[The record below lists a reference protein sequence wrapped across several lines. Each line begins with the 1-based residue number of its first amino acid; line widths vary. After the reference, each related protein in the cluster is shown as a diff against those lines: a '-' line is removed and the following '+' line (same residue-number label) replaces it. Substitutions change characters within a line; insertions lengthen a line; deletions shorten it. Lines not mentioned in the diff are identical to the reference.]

1 MTSSVRGGA
10 YVCYPSRS
18 AFRKREHSATPLSLL
33 FVPIDNDI
41 SCLPSFRQIGAGTF
55 WLHCAFSLAYSD
67 DSLGNTLHDQ
77 PELEEKRLFYLEHP
91 LLNDVYPFPPEQV
104 ARMRPKGPVSCF
116 SI

>member
-1 MTSSVRGGA
+1 MSAILPGVLFGRESTQPHHSHFSLFRLTTTFRVYPPSVKLEQKHQQHAGI
-10 YVCYPSRS
+10 
-18 AFRKREHSATPLSLL
+18 
-33 FVPIDNDI
+33 FV
-41 SCLPSFRQIGAGTF
+41 
-55 WLHCAFSLAYSD
+55 LHCAFSLAYSD